1 MSHNLIS
8 SYSGAADLVEGEA
21 GDVMY
26 PDTHKA
32 FDRVSQDILPGKFWK
47 YGWERIQTSG
57 STRCLGSSA
66 GDDALALYLAAGLDC
81 PAD

>member
-26 PDTHKA
+26 PDMHKA

-47 YGWERIQTSG
+47 YG
-57 STRCLGSSA
+57 
-66 GDDALALYLAAGLDC
+66 
-81 PAD
+81 